1 MDQNTL
7 VIVAADKGGVGKT
20 TVSRLLIDYIET
32 QKLADLKL
40 YDTEFPRGSLKRFYP
55 QAEIVD
61 LENIRD
67 QMKIIDGI
75 SFNNNVTI
83 IDVCAGLLSPT
94 LKMFSKIGLL
104 EAVRAGQLNLVI
116 LHVLGASIS
125 SLSEITETIQIIQGA
140 KYYLVKN
147 HINDGAF
154 FDWDPNITAALSMA
168 PMIEIPRLEEM
179 AGEYIDQAGTSYSQY
194 INGVGGSFV
203 LKGFTRDWLK
213 AVYTEFDRVKMK
225 ELLLRG

>member
-1 MDQNTL
+1 
-7 VIVAADKGGVGKT
+7 
-20 TVSRLLIDYIET
+20 
-32 QKLADLKL
+32 
-40 YDTEFPRGSLKRFYP
+40 
-55 QAEIVD
+55 
-61 LENIRD
+61 
-67 QMKIIDGI
+67 
-75 SFNNNVTI
+75 
-83 IDVCAGLLSPT
+83 
-94 LKMFSKIGLL
+94 MFSKIGLL

-179 AGEYIDQAGTSYSQY
+179 AGEYIDQEGTSYSQY